1 MRQLSETVKHLL
13 IINGLFFFATLAL
26 GPVVYDWFSLHYFDS
41 PKFQL
46 WQLLTHMFMH
56 GDFGHIFFNMFGLY
70 MFGTPLEQ
78 LWGRNKFIFFYL
90 STGFGA
96 ALLQMGLY
104 YFQVQQGVM
113 ELESLGLNSS
123 AIQEFLQSSALS
135 PSVMEQADIGNL
147 RNAYQAYSAVLVGA
161 SGALY
166 GVLVGFAMLFPNAQ
180 LMLLFP
186 PIPIRA
192 KFLVPIL
199 IVVDLFFGFSSYS
212 MGPIAHFAHVGGALT
227 GLLMMWYWR
236 RNQFNN
242 NRWN

>member
-1 MRQLSETVKHLL
+1 
-13 IINGLFFFATLAL
+13 
-26 GPVVYDWFSLHYFDS
+26 
-41 PKFQL
+41 
-46 WQLLTHMFMH
+46 
-56 GDFGHIFFNMFGLY
+56 
-70 MFGTPLEQ
+70 
-78 LWGRNKFIFFYL
+78 
-90 STGFGA
+90 
-96 ALLQMGLY
+96 
-104 YFQVQQGVM
+104 
-113 ELESLGLNSS
+113 
-123 AIQEFLQSSALS
+123 

-147 RNAYQAYSAVLVGA
+147 RNAYQAYSAILVGA

-236 RNQFNN
+236 RNQFNS

>member
-1 MRQLSETVKHLL
+1 
-13 IINGLFFFATLAL
+13 
-26 GPVVYDWFSLHYFDS
+26 
-41 PKFQL
+41 
-46 WQLLTHMFMH
+46 
-56 GDFGHIFFNMFGLY
+56 MFGLY

-96 ALLQMGLY
+96 ALLQMGIY

-113 ELESLGLNSS
+113 ELEGLGMSSS
-123 AIQEFLQSSALS
+123 AIQEFLQTSALS
-135 PSVMEQADIGNL
+135 PTVMEQADIGNL
-147 RNAYQAYSAVLVGA
+147 RGAYQAYSAVLVGA

-227 GLLMMWYWR
+227 GLLMMWYWK
-236 RNQFNN
+236 RNQFNS

>member
-1 MRQLSETVKHLL
+1 
-13 IINGLFFFATLAL
+13 
-26 GPVVYDWFSLHYFDS
+26 
-41 PKFQL
+41 
-46 WQLLTHMFMH
+46 
-56 GDFGHIFFNMFGLY
+56 
-70 MFGTPLEQ
+70 
-78 LWGRNKFIFFYL
+78 
-90 STGFGA
+90 
-96 ALLQMGLY
+96 MGIY

-113 ELESLGLNSS
+113 ELEGLGMSSS
-123 AIQEFLQSSALS
+123 AIQEFLQTSALS
-135 PSVMEQADIGNL
+135 PTVMEQADIGNL
-147 RNAYQAYSAVLVGA
+147 RGAYQAYSAVLVGA

-227 GLLMMWYWR
+227 GLLMMWYWK
-236 RNQFNN
+236 RNQFNS
-242 NRWN
+242 NRWNCHELEPVEIPLKKSFHRIKTYGTQGGVFCAALCIANDLLFV